1 METLKAF
8 FEANHNG
15 INLSLSSVIDEFGVS
30 GDEFGVSGDE
40 YVVTWPGCDS
50 HRAYAGDNRR
60 VYLRR
65 LGGYSEEASDEEMAA
80 GMVKTYEESINPA
93 PENIDDG
100 IDYSAENY

>member
-30 GDEFGVSGDE
+30 GDE

-50 HRAYAGDNRR
+50 PRAYAGDNRR

>member
-8 FEANHNG
+8 FEVTHNG
-15 INLSLSSVIDEFGVS
+15 VNLSLSSVIDEFGVA
-30 GDEFGVSGDE
+30 GDE

-50 HRAYAGDNRR
+50 PRAYAGDNRR

-65 LGGYSEEASDEEMAA
+65 LGGYCEEASDEEMAT

-93 PENIDDG
+93 SVSICDDV
-100 IDYSAENY
+100 DYSNSEGWY